1 MLDKETWYHRKITFD
16 DGWELS
22 IICKD
27 HISYGH
33 KEHLFECAL
42 ISPTDGIDDNSVTGY
57 LDFDDVAKYIRK
69 AARKHNDKTNT
80 TQD

>member
-1 MLDKETWYHRKITFD
+1 MSDKETWYHRKINLD
-16 DGWELS
+16 DGWVIS

-27 HISYGH
+27 HVSIGYR
-33 KEHLFECAL
+33 EHLFECAL
-42 ISPTDGIDDNSVTGY
+42 ISPTDGVDDKSVTGY

-69 AARKHNDKTNT
+69 AARKHNDKINT